1 MSDKSMLIRISEQLQ
16 TARVV
21 LQAAVD
27 AATGLQDSETRGYVL
42 GNIKSMLAVENLL
55 GGYLRVRIGG

>member
-1 MSDKSMLIRISEQLQ
+1 MSDKSTLIKVSEQLQ

-27 AATGLQDSETRGYVL
+27 AATGLQDPETRGYVL